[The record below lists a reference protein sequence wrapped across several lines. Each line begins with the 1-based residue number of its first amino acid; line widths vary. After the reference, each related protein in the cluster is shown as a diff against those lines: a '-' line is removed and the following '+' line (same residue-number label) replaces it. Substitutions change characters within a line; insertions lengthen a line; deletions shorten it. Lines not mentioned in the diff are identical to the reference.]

1 MSHWQPKGQP
11 RSIPSQLTLVS
22 LVASHGDSEIAYVA
36 ALRREHRIGTPWYNK
51 LTVASPGRTRVA
63 AARGTG
69 SLCARPGPARF
80 RADKLDSEG
89 DIRFEYAK

>member
-1 MSHWQPKGQP
+1 MAMNSLYLSSVPKA
-11 RSIPSQLTLVS
+11 V
-22 LVASHGDSEIAYVA
+22 DSSYFYVA

-63 AARGTG
+63 AARG
-69 SLCARPGPARF
+69 SLCARPARF
-80 RADKLDSEG
+80 RADEG

>member
-1 MSHWQPKGQP
+1 MVPLCVNDKC
-11 RSIPSQLTLVS
+11 
-22 LVASHGDSEIAYVA
+22 HGEIAYVA

-51 LTVASPGRTRVA
+51 LTVTSPGRTRVA

-69 SLCARPGPARF
+69 SLCARPGPAKF

>member
-1 MSHWQPKGQP
+1 MLSCRPSGQP
-11 RSIPSQLTLVS
+11 IPGIGSRSHRGPLLSNGREGGLNK
-22 LVASHGDSEIAYVA
+22 SED
-36 ALRREHRIGTPWYNK
+36 RREPQPIW
-51 LTVASPGRTRVA
+51 LRVA